1 MYLPCDECGDTVNI
15 VDMIP
20 IPYIQ
25 GEGHLGLVKD
35 WMFCKDCA
43 DMEEKRKSYRLDL
56 DGIPGL

>member
-25 GEGHLGLVKD
+25 GEGHLGLVKE
-35 WMFCKDCA
+35 WLFCIDCA
-43 DMEEKRKSYRLDL
+43 ELELKRSSYRLDL
-56 DGIPGL
+56 DEIPGL